1 MKRTSETLGFQLPFE
16 YKRNKLSRTNL
27 SSFACH
33 FIFQRQSTPNKSNFP
48 TCIFPFV
55 VRNPYN
61 RIIIASKIM
70 NTSRIPTFRK
80 EKNKKKH
87 QHSCIQRFLIGYSRL
102 SREGSK
108 GQREGHER
116 DEKKKKKNKK
126 KYQRLKK
133 KKKRRRNRSR

>member
-1 MKRTSETLGFQLPFE
+1 
-16 YKRNKLSRTNL
+16 
-27 SSFACH
+27 
-33 FIFQRQSTPNKSNFP
+33 
-48 TCIFPFV
+48 
-55 VRNPYN
+55 
-61 RIIIASKIM
+61 M

-116 DEKKKKKNKK
+116 DDNNNDNNKQKYQGLIKKKKKQIEVARNKK
-126 KYQRLKK
+126 G
-133 KKKRRRNRSR
+133 

>member
-1 MKRTSETLGFQLPFE
+1 
-16 YKRNKLSRTNL
+16 
-27 SSFACH
+27 
-33 FIFQRQSTPNKSNFP
+33 
-48 TCIFPFV
+48 
-55 VRNPYN
+55 
-61 RIIIASKIM
+61 M

-116 DEKKKKKNKK
+116 DDNNNDNNKQKYQGLIKKKKEEEKDRGSAKK
-126 KYQRLKK
+126 KGI
-133 KKKRRRNRSR
+133 N